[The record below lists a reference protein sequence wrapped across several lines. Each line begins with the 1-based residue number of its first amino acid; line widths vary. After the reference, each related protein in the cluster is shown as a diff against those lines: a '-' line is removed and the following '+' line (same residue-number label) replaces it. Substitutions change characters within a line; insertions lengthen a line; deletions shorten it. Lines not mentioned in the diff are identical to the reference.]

1 MSNQDR
7 ADELAAATTIALRG
21 VIAESKYQSTRRVA
35 EELGISY
42 STLTR
47 NISGENPIKLST
59 MYRILDL
66 LDITPQEF
74 GARVMEA
81 AKRQA

>member
-1 MSNQDR
+1 MSNHDR
-7 ADELAAATTIALRG
+7 ADDMAAATTEELRG
-21 VIAESKYQSTRRVA
+21 LIASSKFHSTRKVA
-35 EELGISY
+35 AELGISY

-66 LDITPQEF
+66 LQVSPQEF
-74 GARVMEA
+74 MDRVTARVN
-81 AKRQA
+81 RQA